1 MFIYQHKVHYYET
14 DRMGVTHH
22 SNYIRIMEEARV
34 AYLDAIGA
42 SFARIEADG
51 IVSPV
56 MSVEGRFLQPTTFDD
71 LIEVE
76 VFIQEMSLLKLRL
89 GYLMRCGGKEVFEGS
104 SVHCFLDKQGKA
116 VRIAE
121 RYPQFKAHFPAED

>member
-1 MFIYQHKVHYYET
+1 MFIYKHKVHYYET

-56 MSVEGRFLQPTTFDD
+56 MAVEGRFLAPTTFDD
-71 LIEVE
+71 TIEVA
-76 VFIQEMSLLKLRL
+76 VSIQEMSLLKMKI
-89 GYLMRCGGKEVFEGS
+89 GYKMSCGGKPVFEGWS
-104 SVHCFLDKQGKA
+104 MHCFLDKAGHA
-116 VRIAE
+116 VRIGE
-121 RYPQFKAHFPAED
+121 RYPQFLEHVGEE